1 MILIYRRKEC
11 ILYSAKML
19 NSKKEN
25 LMMKK
30 FLAIVLALTFVFAF
44 VACGEKKDPEFKDVK
59 SEGVMTYD
67 EFAAAAL
74 ESKVTIEG
82 YVQAKQVYS
91 EQYGN
96 TSLYLQDTK
105 GAYFVYRLACTAEEY
120 AKFTEGVKVKIV
132 GYKAE
137 WSGEIEIIDVE
148 SFSVDASVKY
158 TAPVFDATSL
168 LGTDD
173 LIKHQNEK
181 VSFKGLT
188 VKASTD
194 ADGNEA
200 AYLYKWNGTG
210 AEGDDLYF
218 NVALGDKEFQFV
230 VESDLCGA
238 DTEVYKAVKNLKIG
252 DTIDLEG
259 FLYWYNAAN
268 PHITSVKVVK

>member
-1 MILIYRRKEC
+1 
-11 ILYSAKML
+11 
-19 NSKKEN
+19 
-25 LMMKK
+25 MMKK

-44 VACGEKKDPEFKDVK
+44 VACGKKDHEFKDVK

-132 GYKAE
+132 GYKAV
-137 WSGEIEIIDVE
+137 WSGEVEIIDVE
-148 SFSVDASVKY
+148 SFSVDSSVKY

-188 VKASTD
+188 VKASKD
-194 ADGNEA
+194 ADGNEV
-200 AYLYKWNGTG
+200 AYLYKSNGTG

-218 NVALGDKEFQFV
+218 NVALGDKEFQFL

-238 DTEVYKAVKNLKIG
+238 DTDVYKAVKNLKVG

-259 FLYWYNAAN
+259 FLYWYNGVN

>member
-1 MILIYRRKEC
+1 
-11 ILYSAKML
+11 
-19 NSKKEN
+19 
-25 LMMKK
+25 MMKK

-44 VACGEKKDPEFKDVK
+44 VACGKKDHEFKDVK

-120 AKFTEGVKVKIV
+120 AKFTEGVKVKVV
-132 GYKAE
+132 GYKDE
-137 WSGEIEIIDVE
+137 WSGEVEIIDVE
-148 SFSVDASVKY
+148 SFSVDSSVKY

-188 VKASTD
+188 VKASKD
-194 ADGNEA
+194 ADGNEV

-218 NVALGDKEFQFV
+218 NVALGDKEFQFL

-238 DTEVYKAVKNLKIG
+238 DTDVYKAVKNLKVG

-259 FLYWYNAAN
+259 FLYWYDGVN

>member
-1 MILIYRRKEC
+1 
-11 ILYSAKML
+11 
-19 NSKKEN
+19 
-25 LMMKK
+25 MMKK

-44 VACGEKKDPEFKDVK
+44 VACGKKDHEFKDVK

-132 GYKAE
+132 GYKAV
-137 WSGEIEIIDVE
+137 WLGEVEIIDVE
-148 SFSVDASVKY
+148 SFSVDSSVKY

-188 VKASTD
+188 VKASKD
-194 ADGNEA
+194 ADGNEV
-200 AYLYKWNGTG
+200 AYLYKSNGTG

-218 NVALGDKEFQFV
+218 NVALGDKEFQFL

-238 DTEVYKAVKNLKIG
+238 DTDVYKAVKNLKVG

-259 FLYWYNAAN
+259 FLYWYNGVN

>member
-1 MILIYRRKEC
+1 
-11 ILYSAKML
+11 
-19 NSKKEN
+19 
-25 LMMKK
+25 MKK

-44 VACGEKKDPEFKDVK
+44 VACGKKDHEFKDVK

-120 AKFTEGVKVKIV
+120 AKFTEGVKVKVV
-132 GYKAE
+132 GYKDE
-137 WSGEIEIIDVE
+137 WSGEVEIIDVE
-148 SFSVDASVKY
+148 SFSVDSSVKY

-188 VKASTD
+188 VKASKD
-194 ADGNEA
+194 ADGNEV

-218 NVALGDKEFQFV
+218 NVALGDKEFQFL

-238 DTEVYKAVKNLKIG
+238 DTDVYKAVKNLKVG

-259 FLYWYNAAN
+259 FLYWYNGVN

>member
-1 MILIYRRKEC
+1 
-11 ILYSAKML
+11 
-19 NSKKEN
+19 
-25 LMMKK
+25 MMKK

-44 VACGEKKDPEFKDVK
+44 VACGKKDHEFKDVK

-132 GYKAE
+132 GYKAV
-137 WSGEIEIIDVE
+137 WSGEVEIIDVE
-148 SFSVDASVKY
+148 SFSVDSSVKY

-168 LGTDD
+168 LGSDD

-188 VKASTD
+188 VKASKD
-194 ADGNEA
+194 ADGNEV

-218 NVALGDKEFQFV
+218 NVALGDKEFQFL

-238 DTEVYKAVKNLKIG
+238 DTEVYKAVKNLKVG

-259 FLYWYNAAN
+259 FLYWYDGVN
-268 PHITSVKVVK
+268 PHITSAKVVK

>member
-1 MILIYRRKEC
+1 
-11 ILYSAKML
+11 
-19 NSKKEN
+19 
-25 LMMKK
+25 MKK

-44 VACGEKKDPEFKDVK
+44 VACGKKDHEFKDVK

-132 GYKAE
+132 GYKAV
-137 WSGEIEIIDVE
+137 WSGEVEIIDVE
-148 SFSVDASVKY
+148 SFSVDSSVKY

-168 LGTDD
+168 LGSDD

-188 VKASTD
+188 VKASKD
-194 ADGNEA
+194 ADGNEV

-218 NVALGDKEFQFV
+218 NVALGDKEFQFL

-238 DTEVYKAVKNLKIG
+238 DTEVYKAVKNLKVG

-259 FLYWYNAAN
+259 FLYWYEGVN
-268 PHITSVKVVK
+268 PHITSVSAAN

>member
-1 MILIYRRKEC
+1 
-11 ILYSAKML
+11 
-19 NSKKEN
+19 
-25 LMMKK
+25 MKK
-30 FLAIVLALTFVFAF
+30 ILAIILALTFVLAF
-44 VACGEKKDPEFKDVK
+44 VACGEQKKPEFKDEK

-120 AKFTEGVKVKIV
+120 AKFTEGAKVKIV

-137 WSGEIEIIDVE
+137 WSGEVEIVDVE
-148 SFSVDASVKY
+148 SFTVDASVKY
-158 TAPVFDATSL
+158 TAPVLDATAL

-181 VSFKGLT
+181 VAFKGLT
-188 VKASTD
+188 VAASTG
-194 ADGNEA
+194 ADGNEV

-218 NVALGDKEFQFV
+218 NVTLGETTFQFL
-230 VESDLCGA
+230 VESDLCNA
-238 DTEVYKAVKNLKIG
+238 DTDVYKAVKNLKIG
-252 DTIDLEG
+252 DKIDLEG
-259 FLYWYNAAN
+259 FLYWYNGAN

>member
-1 MILIYRRKEC
+1 
-11 ILYSAKML
+11 
-19 NSKKEN
+19 
-25 LMMKK
+25 MKK

-44 VACGEKKDPEFKDVK
+44 VACGKKDHEFKDVK

-132 GYKAE
+132 GYKTV
-137 WSGEIEIIDVE
+137 WSGEVEIIDVE
-148 SFSVDASVKY
+148 SFSVDSSVKY

-188 VKASTD
+188 VKASKD
-194 ADGNEA
+194 ADGNEV

-218 NVALGDKEFQFV
+218 NVALGDKEFQFL

-238 DTEVYKAVKNLKIG
+238 DTDVYKAVKNLKVG

-259 FLYWYNAAN
+259 FLYWYDGVN

>member
-1 MILIYRRKEC
+1 
-11 ILYSAKML
+11 
-19 NSKKEN
+19 
-25 LMMKK
+25 MKK

-44 VACGEKKDPEFKDVK
+44 VACGKKDHEFKDVK

-120 AKFTEGVKVKIV
+120 AKFTEGVKVKVV
-132 GYKAE
+132 GYKAV
-137 WSGEIEIIDVE
+137 WSGEVEIIDVE
-148 SFSVDASVKY
+148 SFSVDSSVKY

-188 VKASTD
+188 FKASKD
-194 ADGNEA
+194 ADGNEV
-200 AYLYKWNGTG
+200 AYLYKSNGTG

-218 NVALGDKEFQFV
+218 NVALGDKEFQFL

-238 DTEVYKAVKNLKIG
+238 DTDVYKAVKNLKVG

-259 FLYWYNAAN
+259 FLYWYNGVN

>member
-1 MILIYRRKEC
+1 
-11 ILYSAKML
+11 
-19 NSKKEN
+19 
-25 LMMKK
+25 MMKK

-44 VACGEKKDPEFKDVK
+44 VACGKKDHEFKDVK

-67 EFAAAAL
+67 EFAAAEL
-74 ESKVTIEG
+74 KTKVTIEG

-132 GYKAE
+132 GYKAV
-137 WSGEIEIIDVE
+137 WSGEVEIIDVE
-148 SFSVDASVKY
+148 SFSVDSSVKY

-188 VKASTD
+188 VKASKD
-194 ADGNEA
+194 ADGNE
-200 AYLYKWNGTG
+200 
-210 AEGDDLYF
+210 
-218 NVALGDKEFQFV
+218 V
-230 VESDLCGA
+230 V
-238 DTEVYKAVKNLKIG
+238 
-252 DTIDLEG
+252 
-259 FLYWYNAAN
+259 
-268 PHITSVKVVK
+268 SVKVL

>member
-1 MILIYRRKEC
+1 
-11 ILYSAKML
+11 
-19 NSKKEN
+19 
-25 LMMKK
+25 MKK

-44 VACGEKKDPEFKDVK
+44 VACGKKDHEFKDVK

-132 GYKAE
+132 GYKAV
-137 WSGEIEIIDVE
+137 WSGEVEIIDVE
-148 SFSVDASVKY
+148 SFSVDSSVKY

-188 VKASTD
+188 VKASKD
-194 ADGNEA
+194 ADGNEV

-218 NVALGDKEFQFV
+218 NVALGDKEFQFL

-238 DTEVYKAVKNLKIG
+238 DTDVYKAVKNLKVG

-259 FLYWYNAAN
+259 FLYWYNGVN

>member
-1 MILIYRRKEC
+1 
-11 ILYSAKML
+11 
-19 NSKKEN
+19 
-25 LMMKK
+25 
-30 FLAIVLALTFVFAF
+30 
-44 VACGEKKDPEFKDVK
+44 
-59 SEGVMTYD
+59 MTYD
-67 EFAAAAL
+67 EFAAAEL
-74 ESKVTIEG
+74 KTKVTIEG

-120 AKFTEGVKVKIV
+120 AKFTEGVKVKVV
-132 GYKAE
+132 GYKDE
-137 WSGEIEIIDVE
+137 WSGEVEIIDVE
-148 SFSVDASVKY
+148 SFSVDSSVKY

-188 VKASTD
+188 VKASKD
-194 ADGNEA
+194 ADGNEV

-218 NVALGDKEFQFV
+218 NVALGDKEFQFL

-238 DTEVYKAVKNLKIG
+238 DTDVYKAVKNLKVG

-259 FLYWYNAAN
+259 FLYWYNGVN

>member
-1 MILIYRRKEC
+1 
-11 ILYSAKML
+11 
-19 NSKKEN
+19 
-25 LMMKK
+25 MKK

-44 VACGEKKDPEFKDVK
+44 VACGKKDPEFKDVK

-67 EFAAAAL
+67 EFAAAAI

-132 GYKAE
+132 GYKAV
-137 WSGEIEIIDVE
+137 WSGEVEIIDVE
-148 SFSVDASVKY
+148 SFSVDSSVKY

-173 LIKHQNEK
+173 LIKHQN
-181 VSFKGLT
+181 
-188 VKASTD
+188 VKASKD
-194 ADGNEA
+194 ADGNEV

-218 NVALGDKEFQFV
+218 NVALGDKEFQFL

-238 DTEVYKAVKNLKIG
+238 DTEVYKAVKNLKVG
-252 DTIDLEG
+252 DTIDLDG
-259 FLYWYNAAN
+259 FLYWYDGVN

>member
-1 MILIYRRKEC
+1 
-11 ILYSAKML
+11 
-19 NSKKEN
+19 
-25 LMMKK
+25 MMKK

-44 VACGEKKDPEFKDVK
+44 VACGKKDHEFKDVK

-74 ESKVTIEG
+74 KSKVTIEG

-132 GYKAE
+132 GYKAV
-137 WSGEIEIIDVE
+137 WSGEVEIIDVE
-148 SFSVDASVKY
+148 SFSVDSSVKY

-168 LGTDD
+168 LGSDD

-188 VKASTD
+188 VKASKD
-194 ADGNEA
+194 ADGNEV

-218 NVALGDKEFQFV
+218 NVALGDKEFQFL

-238 DTEVYKAVKNLKIG
+238 DTEVYKAVKNLKVG

-259 FLYWYNAAN
+259 FLYWYDGVN

>member
-1 MILIYRRKEC
+1 
-11 ILYSAKML
+11 
-19 NSKKEN
+19 
-25 LMMKK
+25 MKK

-44 VACGEKKDPEFKDVK
+44 VACGKKEEFKDTK

-74 ESKVTIEG
+74 ASKVTIEG

-96 TSLYLQDTK
+96 TSLYLQDTE

-120 AKFTEGVKVKIV
+120 AKFTDGVKVKIV

-137 WSGEIEIIDVE
+137 WSGEVEIIDVE

-168 LGTDD
+168 LGTDE

-194 ADGNEA
+194 VDGNEV

-218 NVALGDKEFQFV
+218 NVALGDKEFQFL

-238 DTEVYKAVKNLKIG
+238 DTEVYKAVKNLKVG

-259 FLYWYNAAN
+259 FLYWYDGVN

>member
-1 MILIYRRKEC
+1 
-11 ILYSAKML
+11 
-19 NSKKEN
+19 
-25 LMMKK
+25 MMKK

-44 VACGEKKDPEFKDVK
+44 VACGKKDHEFKDVK

-132 GYKAE
+132 GYKAV
-137 WSGEIEIIDVE
+137 WSGEVEIIDVE
-148 SFSVDASVKY
+148 SFSVDSSVKY

-188 VKASTD
+188 VKASKD
-194 ADGNEA
+194 ADGNEV

-218 NVALGDKEFQFV
+218 NVALGDKEFQFL

-238 DTEVYKAVKNLKIG
+238 DTDVYKAVKNLKVG

-259 FLYWYNAAN
+259 FLYWYEGVN
-268 PHITSVKVVK
+268 PHITSVTAAK

>member
-1 MILIYRRKEC
+1 
-11 ILYSAKML
+11 
-19 NSKKEN
+19 
-25 LMMKK
+25 MMKK

-44 VACGEKKDPEFKDVK
+44 VACGKKDHEFKDVK

-132 GYKAE
+132 GYKVV
-137 WSGEIEIIDVE
+137 WSGEVEIIDVE
-148 SFSVDASVKY
+148 SFSVDSSVKY

-168 LGTDD
+168 LGSDD

-188 VKASTD
+188 VKASKD
-194 ADGNEA
+194 ADGNEV

-218 NVALGDKEFQFV
+218 NVALGDKEFQFL

-238 DTEVYKAVKNLKIG
+238 DTDVYKAVKNLKVG

-259 FLYWYNAAN
+259 FLYWYDGVN